1 VKILSTP
8 PGVTVGLAGYPFASH
23 FVSIPD
29 GAGGS
34 LRVHY
39 VDEGPRAG
47 RPVVFVHGN
56 PSWSFLWRAQIAAV
70 AAAGYRALALDLVGL
85 GLSDKPSEL
94 ADYSVARHVTWTRAA
109 LFEALALR
117 DFVFVLHDW
126 GGIIGL
132 RLVAEFPERVAGVAI
147 SNTGLPAR
155 DPAEP
160 LPPGPLEASG
170 PFAAFQKMAREVP
183 RWEPWTM
190 LEGVMVTPVREEVRA
205 GYRAPYPEPALTI
218 GSRAFTQLLPT
229 RPDNPMLPDNWR
241 AWQVLERWQR
251 PLVTLY
257 SDRDIVAPAGWQALV
272 LRVPGAKG
280 QPHAILAG
288 GGHFLQ
294 EDIPDAY
301 NAALLDWLRGRF
313 PR

>member
-8 PGVTVGLAGYPFASH
+8 PGATAGLADYPFASH
-23 FVSIPD
+23 FAAIPD
-29 GAGGS
+29 GEGGS
-34 LRVHY
+34 LRMHY
-39 VDEGPRAG
+39 VDEGPRDG

-56 PSWSFLWRAQIAAV
+56 PSWSFLWRKQIAAT
-70 AAAGYRALALDLVGL
+70 AAAGHRAIAVDLVGL

-94 ADYSVARHVTWTRAA
+94 GDYSVARHVAWTRAA
-109 LFEALALR
+109 LLDVLDLR
-117 DFVFVLHDW
+117 GFVFVLHDW

-132 RLVAEFPERVAGVAI
+132 RILAEQPERVAGVVI
-147 SNTGLPAR
+147 SNTGLPER
-155 DPAEP
+155 DPGEP
-160 LPPGPLEASG
+160 LPPGPIEASG
-170 PFAAFQKMAREVP
+170 PFAAFQKLAREAPV
-183 RWEPWTM
+183 WEPWTM

-205 GYRAPYPEPALTI
+205 GYRAPYPDPALTI

-241 AWQVLERWQR
+241 AWKVLERFER
-251 PLVTLY
+251 PFLTLY
-257 SDRDIVAPAGWQALV
+257 SDRDIVAPAGWKALV
-272 LRVPGAKG
+272 ARVPGAKG

-294 EDIPDAY
+294 EDIPEAY
-301 NAALLDWLRGRF
+301 NRALLDWLTTRF